1 MPLCY
6 ARRRGIGGAKVL
18 SVGAIIVTI
27 TIVRLR
33 QAVS

>member
-1 MPLCY
+1 MLLYY
-6 ARRRGIGGAKVL
+6 AQRRGIGGAKVL
-18 SVGAIIVTI
+18 SIEVITATI